1 MGTIEEFTADVQADY
16 ADGAAGIPLGH
27 AMFGEEL
34 VADTPV
40 TARLAML
47 NRHGVIAG
55 ATGTGKTKS
64 LQVMAEQLSAQG
76 VPCVVADMKGDLSG
90 LGAAAPVDGHGAA
103 RAAKLGIEYVPAAQP
118 VEFWAPGG
126 VGAGIPM
133 RGTLSEFGPQLL
145 GKVLGAN
152 ETQEQVLYL
161 VFRFADDQGLAL
173 VDLGDL
179 RALLEY
185 LSSDAGAEQ
194 LAKLGGVSSQSIG
207 VLLRSIVVLE
217 ANDASPFFGMPFLQL
232 ADLMRVDAQGR
243 GVISCI
249 ELPGVA
255 ESPAVWSAAMM
266 WIVAELFEQLPE
278 VGDLD
283 KPKLVIFL
291 DEAHLLFHDASD
303 AFVESITR
311 TVRLIRSKGVGVFFV
326 TQNPADIHPDVL
338 GQLGHRIQHALRAF
352 TPQDQKALKA
362 AVETMPM
369 TPHFD
374 VGAQVL
380 ELGIGE
386 AIVTTLDEKGAPRP
400 PVRTCMRPPVSSM
413 DPLPD
418 VAAAAMA
425 SPLWVKYA
433 TEVDPESAE
442 ELLGARIAAAE
453 QAEAK
458 ANAEPAKVT
467 VPDEPRM
474 TNRDPVRPR
483 ARRASSKGGVRKI
496 LDSQAGRQMQ
506 REIVRGIFGV
516 LKSGMKR

>member
-1 MGTIEEFTADVQADY
+1 MGTHEDFANDTRDHYSDAQA
-16 ADGAAGIPLGH
+16 ALPLGAAML
-27 AMFGEEL
+27 GEEL
-34 VADTPV
+34 LADLPI
-40 TARLAML
+40 TARLDML
-47 NRHGVIAG
+47 TRHGVIAG

-64 LQVMAEQLSAQG
+64 LQVMAEQLSAAG

-90 LGAAAPVDGHGAA
+90 LGAPAPADGPGAK

-126 VGAGIPM
+126 VGPGIPL

-161 VFRFADDQGLAL
+161 VFRFADDNGLAL

-179 RALLEY
+179 RALLDH
-185 LSSDAGAEQ
+185 LSSEDGADQ
-194 LAKLGGVSSQSIG
+194 LAKLGGVSKQTIG

-217 ANDASPFFGMPFLQL
+217 ANDAAPFFGMPFLQV

-243 GVISCI
+243 GVISCV

-326 TQNPADIHPDVL
+326 TQNPVDIHPDVL

-362 AVETMPM
+362 AVETMPT

-374 VGAQVL
+374 VAAQIL

-386 AIVTTLDEKGAPRP
+386 AVVTTLNEKGAPRP
-400 PVRTCMRPPVSSM
+400 PVRTCMRAPLSSM

-418 VAAAAMA
+418 VGAAAKA
-425 SPLWVKYA
+425 SSLWATYA
-433 TEVDPESAE
+433 AEVDPDSAE
-442 ELLGARIAAAE
+442 EQLAAKLAAAT
-453 QAEAK
+453 K
-458 ANAEPAKVT
+458 VAEPAKVT
-467 VPDEPRM
+467 VPEEPRM
-474 TNRDPVRPR
+474 TKRDPARPR
-483 ARRASSKGGVRKI
+483 AKRASSKGGVRGI
-496 LDSQAGRQMQ
+496 LDSQAGKQLQ
-506 REIVRGIFGV
+506 REVVRGIFGV
-516 LKSGMKR
+516 LRSSMKR